1 MANKIILKKSSVAS
15 KVPLATDLEIGEV
28 AVNLADQKLYS
39 KNSSGTV
46 IQVGVGSAA
55 FAGAAGSIVETPNTI
70 SANYTI
76 TTGRNGM
83 SAGPMSIASGITV
96 TVPSGSTW
104 VIV

>member
-1 MANKIILKKSSVAS
+1 MPNKIILKKSSVAS
-15 KVPLATDLEIGEV
+15 KVPLATDLEIGEI
-28 AVNLADQKLYS
+28 AINLADQKLYS

-55 FAGAAGSIVETPNTI
+55 FSGAEGSIVETPNTI
-70 SANYTI
+70 SANYTM

-83 SAGPMSIASGITV
+83 SAGPISIASGVTV
-96 TVPSGSTW
+96 TVPTGSTW